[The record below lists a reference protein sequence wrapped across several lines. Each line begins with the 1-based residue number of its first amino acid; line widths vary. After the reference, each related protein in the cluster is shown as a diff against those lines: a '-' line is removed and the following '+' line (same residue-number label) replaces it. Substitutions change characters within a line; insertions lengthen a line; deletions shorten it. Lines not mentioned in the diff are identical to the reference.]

1 LSFSSVA
8 GIKALKIRT
17 SARLK
22 NTGQITG
29 VKTMPRSLPYHPF
42 KIQNLKY
49 PKYSAG
55 YITAILEEK
64 DPEPDL
70 LEAAL
75 KDVFEALGELSLSEE
90 EAKQH
95 LEKLDELLSKK
106 GSDAIY
112 SLGEWL
118 NALGL
123 KLTVTVCEEEQES
136 PAEAAETSEVT
147 VG

>member
-1 LSFSSVA
+1 MA
-8 GIKALKIRT
+8 K
-17 SARLK
+17 
-22 NTGQITG
+22 
-29 VKTMPRSLPYHPF
+29 SLPYHPF
-42 KIQNLKY
+42 LISYLKE
-49 PKYSAG
+49 PKESAG

-64 DPEPDL
+64 DPEPEL
-70 LEAAL
+70 LEVAL
-75 KDVFEALGELSLSEE
+75 KDVLEAMGQPSLSEE

-95 LEKLDELLSKK
+95 LEKLDEVLSKK

-136 PAEAAETSEVT
+136 PAEAAEPSEVT